1 MDEVLQGTKG
11 EISYY
16 TDNVGKVTDTV
27 SKKDPGAGND
37 VYLTI
42 DKDLQEQTYKTAGG
56 KAGRNRKVKT
66 S

>member
-27 SKKDPGAGND
+27 SKKMIPE
-37 VYLTI
+37 
-42 DKDLQEQTYKTAGG
+42 QEMMYI
-56 KAGRNRKVKT
+56 
-66 S
+66 

>member
-27 SKKDPGAGND
+27 SKKIPE
-37 VYLTI
+37 
-42 DKDLQEQTYKTAGG
+42 QEMMYI
-56 KAGRNRKVKT
+56 
-66 S
+66 